1 MRLKDKVTIITGA
14 AHGIGKAY
22 ARRFAEE
29 GAHVVIADIDG
40 AGGEATANAIL
51 DAGGSAWAR
60 TTDVRSLPDL
70 QGLMQETVNKFGR
83 IDVLLNNAAIYVTQK
98 LWKGPVE
105 DLDLAE
111 WDRVIEVNLT
121 GVFLCSKAAIPIMKQ
136 QRSGKIINIA
146 SGTFFSGSGNMPH
159 YTTAKGGVVALTRVM
174 ARQLGEYGINV
185 NCMTPG
191 STMSEEN
198 RFRGSA
204 QTARRQHGQ
213 ARLSAHRNPRRHRRH
228 RALSRQFGQRF
239 CHRTTFS
246 RRRRRRHALTS
257 AWRHEVTIARSA
269 RRLVGISRDTIDMA
283 AGVTKDYVEGR

>member
-29 GAHVVIADIDG
+29 GAQVVIADID
-40 AGGEATANAIL
+40 AQGGEATAKALL

-60 TTDVRSLPDL
+60 ATDVTQFSNVE
-70 QGLMQETVNKFGR
+70 GLMRETVAKFGK

-105 DLDLAE
+105 ELAPEE
-111 WDRVIEVNLT
+111 WDRVIEVNLK
-121 GVFLCSKAAIPIMKQ
+121 GVFLCSKAAIPIMKRQ
-136 QRSGKIINIA
+136 KSGKIINIA

-174 ARQLGEYGINV
+174 ARQLGEFGINV

-198 RFRGSA
+198 V
-204 QTARRQHGQ
+204 TDEVLARRQEGVSKRAFRRVETPADIVGTALFLASSDSDFVTGQ
-213 ARLSAHRNPRRHRRH
+213 L
-228 RALSRQFGQRF
+228 
-239 CHRTTFS
+239 
-246 RRRRRRHALTS
+246 
-257 AWRHEVTIARSA
+257 
-269 RRLVGISRDTIDMA
+269 LV
-283 AGVTKDYVEGR
+283 VEGGGIMH

>member
-1 MRLKDKVTIITGA
+1 MRLKDKVAIVTGA

-29 GAHVVIADIDG
+29 GARIVVADIDG
-40 AGGEATANAIL
+40 TGGEATAKAIL
-51 DAGGSAWAR
+51 DAGGTAWAR
-60 TTDVRSLPDL
+60 TTDVTQFVNVQS
-70 QGLMQETVNKFGR
+70 LMQETAEKFGR

-105 DLDLAE
+105 DLALEE
-111 WDRVIEVNLT
+111 WDRVIEVNLK

-174 ARQLGEYGINV
+174 ARQLGEWGINV

-191 STMSEEN
+191 STMSEEAVSEEVLK
-198 RFRGSA
+198 RREGSMDKRAFRRVETPADIVG
-204 QTARRQHGQ
+204 TAVFLASSDSDFITGQ
-213 ARLSAHRNPRRHRRH
+213 L
-228 RALSRQFGQRF
+228 
-239 CHRTTFS
+239 
-246 RRRRRRHALTS
+246 
-257 AWRHEVTIARSA
+257 
-269 RRLVGISRDTIDMA
+269 LV
-283 AGVTKDYVEGR
+283 VEGGGIMH

>member
-1 MRLKDKVTIITGA
+1 MRLQNKVIVITGA

-29 GAHVVIADIDG
+29 GARVVVADIDSQ
-40 AGGEATANAIL
+40 GGQAVAKALT
-51 DAGGSAWAR
+51 DSGFSAWAR
-60 TTDVRSLPDL
+60 TSDVRSYLSVE
-70 QGLMQETVNKFGR
+70 GLMHETADKFGR

-111 WDRVIEVNLT
+111 WDRVIEVNLK

-159 YTTAKGGVVALTRVM
+159 YTSAKGGVIGLTRVR
-174 ARQLGEYGINV
+174 ARQLGEWGINV

-191 STMSEEN
+191 STMSEDSVTEEVLK
-198 RFRGSA
+198 RREGSMDKRAFRRVETPADIVG
-204 QTARRQHGQ
+204 TALFLASSDSDFITGQ
-213 ARLSAHRNPRRHRRH
+213 L
-228 RALSRQFGQRF
+228 
-239 CHRTTFS
+239 
-246 RRRRRRHALTS
+246 
-257 AWRHEVTIARSA
+257 
-269 RRLVGISRDTIDMA
+269 LV
-283 AGVTKDYVEGR
+283 VEGGGIMH